1 MATSDAINSR
11 GSAPIGSTRS
21 APRSSVVVA
30 PLVSTRGL
38 KGPLTY
44 AGDLPTG
51 AVVDIPLGRR
61 SERGV
66 VLRTAGPDDV
76 PAGVTLKAAVD
87 TGGRVPPELVELA
100 LRIAERYATPVA
112 RALKL
117 VLPPDAAPPPPDPWL
132 AAADDAE
139 ARGSRQQA
147 ILAAAREAPGP
158 LTDVAARAGAAPA
171 AVRRLVAD
179 GRLVEIDP
187 PAPDLEAALEP
198 TPAQAAAIARIE
210 AAVDGTGGDRELL
223 LHGVTGSGKT
233 EVFLRAA
240 AHALAAG
247 RGVIILVPEIA
258 LAPQTAARVR
268 RRFGSLVEVLH
279 SGLAKGERARVWQRL
294 ETGEARVLVGARSAI
309 LAPLRDLG
317 LIVVDEEHEV
327 AYKQESDPRYDAR
340 AVALMRARASDAA
353 VVFASATPRPESWR
367 ALEHVHLGERVG
379 GRLPPVEIVDL
390 SRDGH
395 YPLSRPLAAALAEV
409 ERDGGRAMILLNR
422 RGAALA
428 LHCRACGRGFGC
440 PSCDVA
446 LVLHQAPPRLVC
458 HHCNHTAPAPS
469 KCPHCGA
476 VDLTRIGAGT
486 ERLESELAAR
496 YPGLTVLR
504 LDGDVAARV
513 GALEETLAAFAAT
526 DRAVLVGTQIVAK
539 GHDFPDVRVAAVID
553 ADLGLA
559 MPDFRAEERSFALL
573 AQLAGRAGREGSG
586 GRVLLQTW
594 DPGQRVV
601 RLAARHAVDEFL
613 DGELRRRETL
623 RYPPF
628 SRLVRVLV
636 DAPGADVPMAVLDG
650 VASTFERMVPDD
662 DVLGPAPLL
671 RLRDRHRA
679 HLLVRTQRAEHAA
692 RAIHAIL
699 TDRHASL
706 RRADARV
713 VVDVDPQSV

>member
-1 MATSDAINSR
+1 MATSDAINSP
-11 GSAPIGSTRS
+11 GSAPTRS
-21 APRSSVVVA
+21 TSSSQRSDAVVVV
-30 PLVSTRGL
+30 PLVTTRGL

-44 AGDLPTG
+44 AGDLPVG

-61 SERGV
+61 REQGV
-66 VLRTAGPDDV
+66 VVRAAAAADI
-76 PAGVTLKAAVD
+76 PAGVTLKPAAD
-87 TGGRVPPELVELA
+87 TGARVPADLVDLA
-100 LRIAERYATPVA
+100 LRIADRYASPAA

-117 VLPPDAAPPPPDPWL
+117 VLPPVGTPPPPDPWL
-132 AAADDAE
+132 AAADGAE
-139 ARGSRQQA
+139 ARGSRQTA
-147 ILAAAREAPGP
+147 IIAAARDAPGP
-158 LTDVAARAGAAPA
+158 LSDVAARAGAAPG
-171 AVRRLVAD
+171 AVRKLLAD
-179 GRLVEIDP
+179 GRLIEIDA
-187 PAPDLEAALEP
+187 PAPDLEAALAATDE
-198 TPAQAAAIARIE
+198 QRAAIARLE
-210 AAVDGTGGDRELL
+210 AAIDGGEARELL

-240 AHALAAG
+240 AHALAQG
-247 RGVIILVPEIA
+247 RGVILLVPEIA

-294 ETGEARVLVGARSAI
+294 EAGEARVLVGARSAI
-309 LAPLRDLG
+309 LAPMRDLG

-340 AVALMRARASDAA
+340 AVALMRGRAAGAA
-353 VVFASATPRPESWR
+353 VVFASATPRPEAWK
-367 ALEHVHLGERVG
+367 ALEHVRLTERVG
-379 GRLPPVEIVDL
+379 GRLPPVELVDL
-390 SRDGH
+390 ARDGH
-395 YPLSRPLAAALAEV
+395 YPLSRPLAAALGDI

-440 PSCDVA
+440 PSCDVS
-446 LVLHQAPPRLVC
+446 LVLHQQPPRLVC
-458 HHCNHTAPAPS
+458 HHCGHGEPAPTT
-469 KCPHCGA
+469 CPHCGA
-476 VDLTRIGAGT
+476 VDITRIGAGT
-486 ERLESELAAR
+486 ERLESEVAER
-496 YPGLTVLR
+496 FPGLTVLR
-504 LDGDVAARV
+504 LDGDIAARV
-513 GALEETLAAFAAT
+513 GALEEVLATFAAT

-539 GHDFPDVRVAAVID
+539 GHDFPDVRLAAAID

-559 MPDFRAEERSFALL
+559 LPDFRAEERSFALL

-613 DGELRRRETL
+613 DGELTRREAL

-628 SRLVRVLV
+628 SRLIRVLV
-636 DAPGADVPMAVLDG
+636 DAPHADAPMAFLEG
-650 VASTFERMVPDD
+650 LAAALERMLPED
-662 DVLGPAPLL
+662 DVLGPAPLI

-679 HLLVRTQRAEHAA
+679 HLLLRTQRAEHAA
-692 RAIHAIL
+692 GAVHAVL
-699 TDRHASL
+699 DDRHATL
-706 RRADARV
+706 RAAGARV

>member
-1 MATSDAINSR
+1 M
-11 GSAPIGSTRS
+11 
-21 APRSSVVVA
+21 
-30 PLVSTRGL
+30 
-38 KGPLTY
+38 
-44 AGDLPTG
+44 
-51 AVVDIPLGRR
+51 
-61 SERGV
+61 
-66 VLRTAGPDDV
+66 LRAAEPGDV
-76 PAGVTLKAAVD
+76 PEGVALKEAAD
-87 TGGRVPPELVELA
+87 TGERVPPELVDLA
-100 LRIAERYATPVA
+100 LRIAERYATPPA

-117 VLPPDAAPPPPDPWL
+117 VLPPEAAPPPPDPWL
-132 AAADDAE
+132 AVADGAE

-147 ILAAAREAPGP
+147 ILAAARDAPGP
-158 LTDVAARAGAAPA
+158 LSDVAARSGAAPA
-171 AVRRLVAD
+171 AVRKLLAD
-179 GRLVEIDP
+179 GRLIEIDP

-198 TPAQAAAIARIE
+198 TAAQAVAIARIE
-210 AAVDGTGGDRELL
+210 AAVDGREGGRELL

-279 SGLAKGERARVWQRL
+279 SGLAQGERARVWRRL
-294 ETGEARVLVGARSAI
+294 ESGEARVLVGARSAI
-309 LAPLRDLG
+309 LAPMRDLG
-317 LIVVDEEHEV
+317 LVVVDEEHEV

-340 AVALMRARASDAA
+340 AVALMRARTADAA

-367 ALEHVHLGERVG
+367 ALERVHLAERVG

-395 YPLSRPLAAALAEV
+395 YPLSRSLATALHGI
-409 ERDGGRAMILLNR
+409 EREGGRAMILLNR

-446 LVLHQAPPRLVC
+446 LVLHQSPPRLVC
-458 HHCNHTAPAPS
+458 HHCNHTQPAPAS
-469 KCPHCGA
+469 CPHCGA
-476 VDLTRIGAGT
+476 VDITRIGAGT
-486 ERLESELAAR
+486 ERLESELATR

-504 LDGDVAARV
+504 LDGDVAARA
-513 GALEETLAAFAAT
+513 GALEEVLATFAAT

-539 GHDFPDVRVAAVID
+539 GHDFADVRLAAAID

-586 GRVLLQTW
+586 GRVILQTW

-613 DGELRRRETL
+613 DGELARREAL

-636 DAPGADVPMAVLDG
+636 DAPQPDVPMAFLDG
-650 VASTFERMVPDD
+650 LAETFERMVPDD

-692 RAIHAIL
+692 RAIHAVL
-699 TDRHASL
+699 TDRHATL

-713 VVDVDPQSV
+713 VVDVDPQTV

>member
-1 MATSDAINSR
+1 
-11 GSAPIGSTRS
+11 
-21 APRSSVVVA
+21 VVA
-30 PLVSTRGL
+30 
-38 KGPLTY
+38 
-44 AGDLPTG
+44 
-51 AVVDIPLGRR
+51 IPLGRR
-61 SERGV
+61 QEQGV
-66 VLRTAGPDDV
+66 VLRAAAPEDI
-76 PAGVTLKAAVD
+76 PAGITLKAAVD
-87 TGGRVPPELVELA
+87 TGARVPAELVDLA
-100 LRIAERYATPVA
+100 LRIAERYATPPA

-117 VLPPDAAPPPPDPWL
+117 VLPPKGNAPPPDPWL
-132 AAADDAE
+132 AVADGAE
-139 ARGSRQQA
+139 ARGSRQAA
-147 ILAAAREAPGP
+147 ILGAARDAPGP
-158 LTDVAARAGAAPA
+158 LSDVAARAGAAPA
-171 AVRRLVAD
+171 AVRKLVAD
-179 GRLVEIDP
+179 GRLTEIAAP
-187 PAPDLEAALEP
+187 PPDLEAALAA
-198 TPAQAAAIARIE
+198 TDAQQAAIARLEQAI
-210 AAVDGTGGDRELL
+210 DGGPGSRELL

-240 AHALAAG
+240 AHALQQG
-247 RGVIILVPEIA
+247 RGVIILVPEIS

-268 RRFGSLVEVLH
+268 RRFGRLVEVLH
-279 SGLAKGERARVWQRL
+279 SGLAQGERARVWQRL
-294 ETGEARVLVGARSAI
+294 ESGEARVLVGARSAI

-340 AVALMRARASDAA
+340 TVALMRARAAGAA
-353 VVFASATPRPESWR
+353 VVFASATPRPEAWK
-367 ALEHVHLGERVG
+367 ALERITLSERVG
-379 GRLPPVEIVDL
+379 GRLPPVELVDL

-395 YPLSRPLAAALAEV
+395 YPLSRTLASALGDI

-428 LHCRACGRGFGC
+428 LHCRACGKGFGC
-440 PSCDVA
+440 PSCDVS
-446 LVLHQAPPRLVC
+446 LVLHQRPPRLVC
-458 HHCNHTAPAPS
+458 HHCSHTQPAPS

-476 VDLTRIGAGT
+476 VDITRIGAGT
-486 ERLESELAAR
+486 ERLESEVAER
-496 YPGLTVLR
+496 FPGLTVLR
-504 LDGDVAARV
+504 LDGDVAAKV
-513 GALEETLAAFAAT
+513 GALEEVLATFGST

-539 GHDFPDVRVAAVID
+539 GHDFPDVRLAAVID

-613 DGELRRRETL
+613 DGELARREAL

-636 DAPGADVPMAVLDG
+636 DSPHAEAPMAFLDG
-650 VASTFERMVPDD
+650 LAAALEQMVPDD
-662 DVLGPAPLL
+662 DVLGPAELI

-679 HLLVRTQRAEHAA
+679 HLLLRTQHAEQAA
-692 RAIHAIL
+692 RAIHAVL
-699 TDRHASL
+699 ADRHAAL
-706 RRADARV
+706 RAADARV